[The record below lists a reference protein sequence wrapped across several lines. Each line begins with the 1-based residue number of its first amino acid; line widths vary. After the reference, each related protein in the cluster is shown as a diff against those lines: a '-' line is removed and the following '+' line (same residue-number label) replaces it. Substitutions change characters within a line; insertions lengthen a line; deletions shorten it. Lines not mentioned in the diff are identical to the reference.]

1 MAVKLVWSKRA
12 DQGYA
17 RIVKY
22 LEENWTEKE
31 VRNFVQE
38 TNRFF
43 DLLKKNPF
51 LLEPSG
57 SHKNLFRGPIN
68 RLTML
73 TYRYKPRKKEIVL
86 INIRETR
93 RKPLKD

>member
-22 LEENWTEKE
+22 LEEKWTDKE
-31 VRNFVQE
+31 VRGFVQE

-43 DLLKKNPF
+43 ELLKENPF
-51 LLEPSG
+51 LLEPTRN
-57 SHKNLFRGPIN
+57 HKNLFHGPIN

-86 INIRETR
+86 INIREAR
-93 RKPLKD
+93 RKPLKY

>member
-1 MAVKLVWSKRA
+1 MAINLVWSKRA

-17 RIVKY
+17 RIVKN
-22 LEENWTEKE
+22 LEEKWTDKE

-38 TNRFF
+38 TKHFF
-43 DLLKKNPF
+43 DLLKENPY
-51 LLEPSG
+51 LLEPTESQ
-57 SHKNLFRGPIN
+57 KNLFHGPIN

-86 INIRETR
+86 VNIREAR
-93 RKPLKD
+93 RKPLK